1 MPPRKF
7 ASGTASWVICTDG
20 NSAALLDSYSWN
32 PVDCP
37 KILSGMQKLVLLLL
51 CLAHTGQP
59 FGKRQN
65 QGDTETDWRHNDAVP
80 KFFTRF
86 LIFFAVHNSHSCSCI
101 GCTKIIRESPAN
113 CLLIKE
119 RMSFSVDKGK
129 FFEWYFHPCFCV
141 PEAGYKK
148 HPFRFFGDLN
158 TRYFTGRMFLWLSL
172 SPHPH
177 SRRLWVMPLPISIAK
192 ALVKASVI

>member
-1 MPPRKF
+1 MRILNAVWKDWENIKQNSSVKCFNFSLKFGEFKRKYRMPPRKF
-7 ASGTASWVICTDG
+7 ASGAASWVIDTGGDT
-20 NSAALLDSYSWN
+20 AALLNSYSWN

-37 KILSGMQKLVLLLL
+37 KILSGMQKLLLLLL
-51 CLAHTGQP
+51 CLSHTGQP

-65 QGDTETDWRHNDAVP
+65 QRDAETDWRHNDAVP

-101 GCTKIIRESPAN
+101 GCIKIIRESSAN

-129 FFEWYFHPCFCV
+129 FSEW
-141 PEAGYKK
+141 
-148 HPFRFFGDLN
+148 
-158 TRYFTGRMFLWLSL
+158 WL
-172 SPHPH
+172 
-177 SRRLWVMPLPISIAK
+177 RTPLY
-192 ALVKASVI
+192 ASERWR